1 MSNLDG
7 VKAAVERWMGRV
19 SSDASAHVDKP
30 TVVTVTLHPDKPS
43 VVEVAHEDGSDENKP
58 EKSREQYGTPVHPEG
73 VTPFG
78 ESGLAGREW
87 ATAGTNKPGETD
99 AERSAG
105 LQHVQE
111 TEQRPGDT
119 VNNGPGQPDGIN
131 ADVVSDG
138 AATPVTPVV

>member
-43 VVEVAHEDGSDENKP
+43 VVEVAHEDGSEP
-58 EKSREQYGTPVHPEG
+58 ERKEASREQYGTPVHPEG

-78 ESGLAGREW
+78 ESDLQGRQW
-87 ATAGTNKPGETD
+87 AAHPPEGKP
-99 AERSAG
+99 ASSAD
-105 LQHVQE
+105 LEKVRE
-111 TEQRPGDT
+111 TEQEPGDA
-119 VNNGPGQPDGIN
+119 VSNGPGQPEGIN
-131 ADVVSDG
+131 ATVVSEG
-138 AATPVTPVV
+138 ASTPAPAE